1 MKINPIIAANAIQR
15 YAHIIDRK
23 VSDPGMKPHADRVE
37 ISDRARL
44 YADLLNAAREPEAV
58 NDSRIHAVV
67 NRLASGSYLVDA
79 DRLAGRMMS
88 GGDR

>member
-1 MKINPIIAANAIQR
+1 MKINPIIAAGAIQR
-15 YAHIIDRK
+15 YAHIVERK
-23 VSDPGMKPHADRVE
+23 VSDSSKGPLADRVE

-44 YADLLNAAREPEAV
+44 YVDLLNAARETDDT
-58 NDSRIHAVV
+58 DSSRVHAVV

-79 DRLAGRMMS
+79 DRLAGRMMG